1 MAKFTKTLIAAGLM
15 AAAATPA
22 FAADYSGDI
31 HKNDYK
37 WFQFNIMHGENNK
50 LPFSNNADNNYF
62 EMEFGGRSGIFDLYG
77 YIDVLDVFNE
87 GKDNFHN
94 KDNFF
99 MKFAPRMSIDGLTG
113 KDLSFGP
120 VKEVYVASVT
130 NIADQ
135 GLFETYIG
143 LGSDVEVPFMGKMG
157 LNLMSRYVRENYG
170 ASNEGKWDG
179 YMLTT
184 NWFKP
189 VYNFSNGSFIAYQG
203 YLDYM
208 FGADELE
215 KTDASRTSESLQ
227 WFNGLYW
234 HSDRFALGYGLK
246 VYNNMAFFKDGAQN
260 FTGATNNTSG
270 VGHYFAATYKF

>member
-1 MAKFTKTLIAAGLM
+1 MAKFTKTLIAAGLL

-99 MKFAPRMSIDGLTG
+99 MKFAPRMSIDALTG

-120 VKEVYVASVT
+120 VKEVYVATVT
-130 NIADQ
+130 NVADQ

-170 ASNEGKWDG
+170 AANEGKWDG
-179 YMLTT
+179 YMITT

-234 HSDRFALGYGLK
+234 HNDRFAVGYGLK
-246 VYNNMAFFKDGAQN
+246 VYNNMAFFKDGSSYGPGLNQK
-260 FTGATNNTSG
+260 TSG
-270 VGHYFAATYKF
+270 VGHYFDVTYKF